1 NTPSHLVVC
10 KMYEKLLE
18 ECGLTQNETLV
29 YLALLK
35 IGKARSGEIV
45 REAKIS
51 GGKIYETLYKLVD
64 KGLVK
69 EVSENRV
76 KRFIANNPE
85 TLVAYLKEKEKGL
98 KEKENELNK
107 AIPLLSNLKKLELEL
122 ESVSLV
128 KGVKGISPVVYSVLQ
143 RAKEIRIMGVRSSK
157 KEEYNNFWRNWHRKR
172 VELKREAKMLFSDR
186 NTDYWRFFK
195 KLKYTKVKELLHLS
209 PSAIMTI
216 DNNSFLFSY
225 EKDFTC
231 IHIIS
236 DSISSSLSN
245 FFDDLWRIAK
255 K

>member
-1 NTPSHLVVC
+1 
-10 KMYEKLLE
+10 MYEKLLE

-35 IGKARSGEIV
+35 MGKAKSGEII

-76 KRFIANNPE
+76 KRFIANDPK
-85 TLVAYLKEKEKGL
+85 TLISYIREKGKSL

-107 AIPLLSNLKKLELEL
+107 AVPLLFSLKKQESESD
-122 ESVSLV
+122 SVSLV
-128 KGVKGISPVVYSVLQ
+128 KGTKGISPVVYSVLEQ
-143 RAKEIRIMGVRSSK
+143 SKEIRIMGVRSSK
-157 KEEYNNFWRNWHRKR
+157 KEEYNNFWRGWHRKR

-186 NTDYWRFFK
+186 NTDYWRFFR

-216 DNNSFLFSY
+216 DNNAFLFSY
-225 EKDFTC
+225 EEEFTC
-231 IHIIS
+231 IHITS

>member
-1 NTPSHLVVC
+1 
-10 KMYEKLLE
+10 MYEKLLN

-29 YLALLK
+29 YLALLR
-35 IGKARSGEIV
+35 IGKAKSGGIV

-51 GGKIYETLYKLVD
+51 GGKVYETLYKLVD

-76 KRFIANNPE
+76 KHFIANNPE
-85 TLVAYLKEKEKGL
+85 TLVAYLKEKEKNL

-107 AIPLLSNLKKLELEL
+107 AIPLLSGLKKLELGL

-128 KGVKGISPVVYSVLQ
+128 KGRKGISSVVYPVLEK
-143 RAKEIRIMGVRSSK
+143 AKEIKIIGVRSSK
-157 KEEYNNFWRNWHRKR
+157 KEEYNNFWRAWHRKR
-172 VELKREAKMLFSDR
+172 VELKKEAKLLFSDKNTEYWKFFR
-186 NTDYWRFFK
+186 N
-195 KLKYTKVKELLHLS
+195 LKYTKVKELIHLS
-209 PSAIMTI
+209 PSAIMII
-216 DNNSFLFSY
+216 DNNAFLFSY
-225 EKDFTC
+225 EKEFTC

-236 DSISSSLSN
+236 DSISLSLSN